1 MEQATHYSR
10 SPIIEARIEIKVKL
24 SPETEVTNLMQIA
37 SEIES
42 EYEIEHQYFNI
53 NGQITVDSDLI
64 VSASANNSPAGYSF
78 LAENKQR
85 RIQARLDGF
94 TFSQSTPYSGWVDFQ
109 ETARNLW
116 EIYDRATNPIEIER
130 LALRYINRIE
140 IPSTNV
146 SLKDY
151 FTNFP
156 EISPDLQKTLGTY
169 IMHLQ
174 IPIEDVN
181 SVAHITQARVPPD
194 SFSLD
199 TLFIILDINIITE
212 GTISIQAEDIWK
224 QFNLMHQNSGRIFEL
239 FITDKT
245 RESIQ

>member
-1 MEQATHYSR
+1 MEQAKDYSR
-10 SPIIEARIEIKVKL
+10 SPIVEARIEIKVKL
-24 SPETEVTNLMQIA
+24 SPEMEVTNLMQIA
-37 SEIES
+37 SAIES

-53 NGQITVDSDLI
+53 NGQITVDSDLV

-94 TFSQSTPYSGWVDFQ
+94 TFSQFTPYSGWTDFQ
-109 ETARNLW
+109 GTARNLW
-116 EIYDRATNPIEIER
+116 EIYDRATNPIEIES

-140 IPSTNV
+140 IPSTNI

-174 IPIEDVN
+174 IPMEEVN
-181 SVAHITQARVPPD
+181 SVAHITQARVPPH
-194 SFSLD
+194 SLD
-199 TLFIILDINIITE
+199 TLFVILDINIITE

-224 QFNLMHQNSGRIFEL
+224 QFNLMHQNSGQVFES
-239 FITDKT
+239 FITNKT